1 MLKFNTEF
9 KYSVYI
15 DRRMWE
21 SFCGLFYP
29 FFFSSTS
36 LKLVGQ
42 LSNATLWLMSGSLGL
57 IVFVLR
63 AVTSDL
69 ILMLLKQQTLT
80 NQRQS
85 NLFVNQIIPLTDS
98 NGFSCRTSLVK
109 RPCLS
114 LLYGELRTRIDK
126 HCNKTTT
133 SQASQNTTYKF
144 SSVD

>member
-1 MLKFNTEF
+1 ML
-9 KYSVYI
+9 
-15 DRRMWE
+15 E
-21 SFCGLFYP
+21 SFCGLLYP

-42 LSNATLWLMSGSLGL
+42 VSNAIWWLMSGSLGL
-57 IVFVLR
+57 MVFLLR
-63 AVTSDL
+63 AFTSDL
-69 ILMLLKQQTLT
+69 IFMLLKQQTLT

-85 NLFVNQIIPLTDS
+85 NLFINQIILLTDS

-109 RPCLS
+109 RPCFS

-133 SQASQNTTYKF
+133 PQVSQNTTYKF
-144 SSVD
+144 SFVD